1 MNLSPHE
8 IDGLYVYI
16 VADLARKRQ
25 TRGLKLNYPESVAL
39 ITEAMLEAGRDGRS
53 PGECVELARQVLG
66 RDDVMEGVPSMM
78 KMVQVEVLFPDGH
91 KLVTCHN
98 PIP

>member
-8 IDGLYVYI
+8 IDGIYIYV
-16 VADLARKRQ
+16 VADLARKRRA
-25 TRGLKLNYPESVAL
+25 RGLKLNYPEAVAL

-53 PGECVELARQVLG
+53 LGECVELARQVLT
-66 RDDVMEGVPSMM
+66 REDVMEGVPNMV

>member
-1 MNLSPHE
+1 
-8 IDGLYVYI
+8 
-16 VADLARKRQ
+16 
-25 TRGLKLNYPESVAL
+25 
-39 ITEAMLEAGRDGRS
+39 
-53 PGECVELARQVLG
+53 
-66 RDDVMEGVPSMM
+66 MEGVPNMV